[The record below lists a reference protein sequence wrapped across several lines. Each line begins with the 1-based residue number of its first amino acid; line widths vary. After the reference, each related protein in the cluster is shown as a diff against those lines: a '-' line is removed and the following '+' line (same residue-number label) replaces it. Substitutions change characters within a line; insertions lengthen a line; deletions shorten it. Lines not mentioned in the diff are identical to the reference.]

1 MCFSKRYSA
10 VISDTERDPH
20 GSCVPDHWRG
30 GLNLAVGQI
39 ALPGKMCGFWP
50 AHLLANKLA

>member
-10 VISDTERDPH
+10 VTSDTEREPH

-39 ALPGKMCGFWP
+39 ALPRENVW
-50 AHLLANKLA
+50 LLASPSFSQ